1 MIDLK
6 SKINQIVKQV
16 DDWGKKKCF
25 CIAWKCSWVSFGVG
39 YSV

>member
-16 DDWGKKKCF
+16 DDWGKKMFLHCLKE
-25 CIAWKCSWVSFGVG
+25 
-39 YSV
+39 